1 MLKYH
6 TAQVKSQSSMI
17 MGLYYIPNLDSNE
30 VQLCCLRLGELPDHG
45 QFHISFSGGS
55 LTETRVKYLFLLA
68 LASYLLVYHGKLDSY
83 DGKLLEHLCAVV
95 CYSIPCKFSKD
106 ENGKV
111 AFSFHFSCSLGT
123 SAIATRTHLI
133 KSPVQRTFV
142 S

>member
-1 MLKYH
+1 
-6 TAQVKSQSSMI
+6 

-83 DGKLLEHLCAVV
+83 DGKLLEHLCAYHVNSV
-95 CYSIPCKFSKD
+95 KMRMEKLP
-106 ENGKV
+106 
-111 AFSFHFSCSLGT
+111 FHF
-123 SAIATRTHLI
+123 I
-133 KSPVQRTFV
+133 SPAH
-142 S
+142 